1 MKGYLLDTNVISELL
16 KKRPAV
22 QVTNR
27 FRVVQTEQL
36 FTSVICVMEL
46 RYGAIRHPLGKQLW
60 KRIVDEVLT
69 QLQILH
75 LGWEEADM
83 AGEIL
88 AKLEKSGTP
97 IGVEDIL
104 IGATALTHE
113 LIVVTRNT
121 KHFLYIQDLAVENW
135 WD

>member
-60 KRIVDEVLT
+60 KRIVDEVLS

-113 LIVVTRNT
+113 FIVVTRNT
-121 KHFLYIQDLAVENW
+121 KHFLYIQGLAVENW

>member
-60 KRIVDEVLT
+60 KRIVDEVLS

-88 AKLEKSGTP
+88 ARLEKGGTP
-97 IGVEDIL
+97 IGIEDIL

>member
-1 MKGYLLDTNVISELL
+1 M
-16 KKRPAV
+16 V
-22 QVTNR
+22 Q
-27 FRVVQTEQL
+27 
-36 FTSVICVMEL
+36 SAM
-46 RYGAIRHPLGKQLW
+46 LW
-60 KRIVDEVLT
+60 ESNFGKRIVDEVLS
-69 QLQILH
+69 QLLRILH

-113 LIVVTRNT
+113 LIVVTGIQSN
-121 KHFLYIQDLAVENW
+121 FLYIQDLVVENW
-135 WD
+135 WN

>member
-60 KRIVDEVLT
+60 KRIVDEVLS

-121 KHFLYIQDLAVENW
+121 KHFLYIQDLVVENW
-135 WD
+135 WN